1 MPGWNSIQPEIQSS
15 GTPYEHVRR
24 AYLKTLAQKTG
35 RNVIAYYSAFLQ
47 SHTNQ
52 VVSIMDA
59 DKEGFMNAIQGMDKS
74 KGLALLL
81 HTPGGDVAATES
93 IGHYLRQIF
102 GTNIDCYIPQ
112 LAMSGG
118 TMLACCCQKI
128 VMGKQS
134 NIGPIDPQ
142 FNGIP
147 CYGVLEEFRKALQA
161 AEENPKTIPIWQ
173 TIIGKY
179 HPSFIVECENAIRL
193 SSEIVTRWLTT
204 GMFAHSKNA
213 MAKANKVVTALN
225 DHMTTKVHA
234 RHIHADEAL
243 NIGLNIVP
251 LEADDELQDLVLS
264 IHHAFMSTFWGTNAL
279 KIIESDQ
286 GKAIIINGK

>member
-1 MPGWNSIQPEIQSS
+1 MPGWNSIQQEIQSS

-134 NIGPIDPQ
+134 NIGPIDPRDVRI
-142 FNGIP
+142 FFKLLKMLSN
-147 CYGVLEEFRKALQA
+147 
-161 AEENPKTIPIWQ
+161 
-173 TIIGKY
+173 IILYK
-179 HPSFIVECENAIRL
+179 IVY
-193 SSEIVTRWLTT
+193 
-204 GMFAHSKNA
+204 
-213 MAKANKVVTALN
+213 
-225 DHMTTKVHA
+225 
-234 RHIHADEAL
+234 
-243 NIGLNIVP
+243 
-251 LEADDELQDLVLS
+251 
-264 IHHAFMSTFWGTNAL
+264 
-279 KIIESDQ
+279 
-286 GKAIIINGK
+286 